1 MLAQEG
7 RMPTRWIN
15 LYGTDPDKRSDK
27 TKGKKE
33 GTSYL
38 GRVMIAFSIL
48 PTDRP

>member
-1 MLAQEG
+1 
-7 RMPTRWIN
+7 MPTRWIN
-15 LYGTDPDKRSDK
+15 LYGPDPDKRSDK

-48 PTDRP
+48 AADRPQLMV